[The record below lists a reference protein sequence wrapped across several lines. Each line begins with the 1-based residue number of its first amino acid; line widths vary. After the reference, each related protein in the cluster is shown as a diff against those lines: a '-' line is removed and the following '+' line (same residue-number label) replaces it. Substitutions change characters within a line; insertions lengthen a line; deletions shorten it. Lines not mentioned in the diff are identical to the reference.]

1 MTDTM
6 CKKMC
11 TFSLFL
17 LLSEDMVSKLTSLG
31 NPLGR
36 LAETIDFEMFRETL
50 EAEEFENKLCYVYFN
65 KDNTL
70 SLLDKERSTAV
81 DT

>member
-1 MTDTM
+1 M
-6 CKKMC
+6 
-11 TFSLFL
+11 LFN
-17 LLSEDMVSKLTSLG
+17 DRLG
-31 NPLGR
+31 M
-36 LAETIDFEMFRETL
+36 IMTL
-50 EAEEFENKLCYVYFN
+50 ETEEFENKLCYVYFN